1 MPLKD
6 LMQNQL
12 TAANLTAINAA
23 LAQLE
28 SSLLG
33 KTVNLT
39 PDERQRYGS
48 INEQN
53 KLLVNKT
60 NDYRL
65 SSPQFNAPQVDWTE
79 FLSDFTTRATLE
91 GFLQRLASILEQ
103 ISDTKILHDNDNYQQ
118 AFLCPYIRFF
128 YTLQSIINKCKKI
141 LYRGTLKKEISGK
154 YEPKANSQSLYLN
167 KNHCANSGS

>member
-79 FLSDFTTRATLE
+79 FVSDFTTRATLE
-91 GFLQRLASILEQ
+91 GFLQRLASIMEQ

-118 AFLCPYIRFF
+118 SLSQYSYISYLSTQNVPGTTSIKDDLSQFF
-128 YTLQSIINKCKKI
+128 
-141 LYRGTLKKEISGK
+141 
-154 YEPKANSQSLYLN
+154 PNS
-167 KNHCANSGS
+167 

>member
-12 TAANLTAINAA
+12 TAANLAAINAA
-23 LAQLE
+23 LTQLE
-28 SSLLG
+28 SALLG

-65 SSPQFNAPQVDWTE
+65 SSPQFNSPQVDWTE

-118 AFLCPYIRFF
+118 ALSQYSYISYLATQNVPGTTSIKDDLSQFF
-128 YTLQSIINKCKKI
+128 
-141 LYRGTLKKEISGK
+141 
-154 YEPKANSQSLYLN
+154 PNS
-167 KNHCANSGS
+167 

>member
-28 SSLLG
+28 SALLG

-91 GFLQRLASILEQ
+91 GFLQRLASLMEQ

-118 AFLCPYIRFF
+118 SLSQYSYISYLSTQNVPGTTSIKDDLSQFF
-128 YTLQSIINKCKKI
+128 
-141 LYRGTLKKEISGK
+141 
-154 YEPKANSQSLYLN
+154 PNS
-167 KNHCANSGS
+167 